1 MPETYPGNVR
11 VIEKKLTDSSLFFS
25 NLYPRHGDL
34 MLFGFG
40 ITSKWAVLIK
50 RQFDGFEDEEVEI
63 ATPVTIQMDS
73 GVFVPGFEIA
83 RGARRT
89 GEPGDYI
96 EEQPAM
102 RSNFEIR
109 WSSGDWNA
117 IDLAILE
124 VTTEESTE
132 GWVGPAAGTI
142 RLAQRITEQGPPL
155 VSTGQSTD
163 AMEWTRLPGYDQGS
177 TAFPAPNYTGEPN
190 NGRFLV
196 IIPVY
201 ESGYDTAQAEQEEYA
216 YPGPR
221 NPALGWQLPLI

>member
-40 ITSKWAVLIK
+40 ITSKWSVLIK
-50 RQFDGFEDEEVEI
+50 YQFDGEEDQDVTE
-63 ATPVTIQMDS
+63 ATTVPIRMSS
-73 GVFVPGFEIA
+73 GIFVPAIEIA
-83 RGARRT
+83 RGARFE
-89 GEPGDYI
+89 GEPGDYT
-96 EEQPAM
+96 ESQPAL

-109 WSSGDWNA
+109 WDPGDWNA

-124 VTTEESTE
+124 VSTVESLE
-132 GWVGPAAGTI
+132 GWFGPADGTI
-142 RLAQRITEQGPPL
+142 RLAERIKFQGQPL
-155 VSTGQSTD
+155 ISEGQSND
-163 AMEWTRLPGYDQGS
+163 AMEWPRLPGYAQGS
-177 TAFPAPNYTGEPN
+177 TAYPAPNYPGEGN

-201 ESGYDTAQAEQEEYA
+201 ESGYDNAFAEQVEYA